1 MAEHNELGKMGEEM
15 AQEFLLRK
23 KYKILATNWRY
34 LKDEIDI
41 IAMHNS
47 QLVIVEVK
55 TRRTN
60 AFGEPE
66 EAVTKKKQKFLVRA
80 ANAFVEQK
88 AIENEVRFDIVSV
101 IVCSDKWQIT
111 HIEDNSALIF
121 GRKVLLDVSKDSTE
135 LLFY

>member
-1 MAEHNELGKMGEEM
+1 MAEHNELGKKGEEM

-34 LKDEIDI
+34 IKDEIDI
-41 IAMHNS
+41 IAMHKS

-88 AIENEVRFDIVSV
+88 ELDNEVRFDIVSV
-101 IVCSDKWQIT
+101 IVCGQKWQIM
-111 HIEDNSALIF
+111 HIEDA
-121 GRKVLLDVSKDSTE
+121 
-135 LLFY
+135 FYPTL

>member
-1 MAEHNELGKMGEEM
+1 MAEHNELGKKGEEM
-15 AQEFLLRK
+15 AREFLIRK
-23 KYKILATNWRY
+23 GFKVLATNWRY

-66 EAVTKKKQKFLVRA
+66 EAVTKNKQKFLVRA

-88 AIENEVRFDIVSV
+88 ALENEVRFDIISV
-101 IVCSDKWQIT
+101 IVCGKKWQIT
-111 HIEDNSALIF
+111 HIEDA
-121 GRKVLLDVSKDSTE
+121 
-135 LLFY
+135 FYPTL